1 MNGAELQNNFYK
13 RMGVSKNSLVF
24 SKTGLLCTLL
34 GHSEIHGGE
43 FLSCTLSMG
52 VRTAGRMLNCNA
64 ISLESTQTA
73 IRNVIRINDLASQ
86 NKQLYDIVNKVSR
99 IRPFGAELLYDC
111 DIPDFFSNTA
121 PLRISVLNCLLK
133 IADCELDITHKAQI
147 CADGKNAA
155 PYIAALNSRRD
166 WCCCVREN
174 KCEQFPLPLTGYR
187 FLIVQ
192 TDRKKAHRRDNA
204 VQNAYKKLRRIYP
217 HILSIYDISYDML
230 TFARTRIG
238 RAEYDCILHLLT
250 EHERMIIAK
259 AALTACRIKD
269 FAKLVNESQKSIEK
283 LWNNEYEHIFLA
295 NSLTEHPLCL
305 CARDFAKGVYAI
317 VESGSEDEIINVIR
331 HDFNTRFGYF
341 PHFCIADTNSTE

>member
-1 MNGAELQNNFYK
+1 MNSTELQSNFYK
-13 RMGVSKNSLVF
+13 RMGVSKNKLVF

-34 GHSEIHGGE
+34 GHSEIRGGE

-52 VRTAGRMLNCNA
+52 VRAAGRMLNCNA
-64 ISLESTQTA
+64 LNLENTQTD

-86 NKQLYDIVNKVSR
+86 NKQLYDIVSKVSR

-121 PLRISVLNCLLK
+121 ALRISVLNSLLK
-133 IADCELDITHKAQI
+133 IADCELDAAHKAQI
-147 CADGKNAA
+147 CDGGKNIA

-174 KCEQFPLPLTGYR
+174 KCEQLPLPLTGYR
-187 FLIVQ
+187 FLVVQ
-192 TDRKKAHRRDNA
+192 TDRKKTYRRDRA
-204 VQNAYKKLRRIYP
+204 VQSAYTKLHRIYP
-217 HILSIYDISYDML
+217 HILSIYDVSQNML
-230 TFARTRIG
+230 SFARTHIK
-238 RAEYDCILHLLT
+238 RAEYDYMLHLLM

-259 AALTACRIKD
+259 AALTACHIKD

-295 NSLTEHPLCL
+295 DALTEHPQCL
-305 CARDFAKGVYAI
+305 CARDFENGICAI
-317 VESGSEDEIINVIR
+317 VEKESEDEIINVIR
-331 HDFNTRFGYF
+331 HDFNARFGYF
-341 PHFCIADTNSTE
+341 PNFCIADTNGTE